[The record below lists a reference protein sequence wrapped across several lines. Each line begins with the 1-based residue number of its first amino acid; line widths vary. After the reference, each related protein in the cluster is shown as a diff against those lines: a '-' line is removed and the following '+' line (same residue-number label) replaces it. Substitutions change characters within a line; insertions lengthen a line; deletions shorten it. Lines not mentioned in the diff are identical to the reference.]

1 MKNPKDRETT
11 EREEMMCTECN
22 TEGLESH
29 PGYRDDDYGPRASL
43 LKATRCPN
51 EDCEYHDSGVPRDQ
65 IEMQMPDN
73 SILDI
78 GSLLGGQSSM
88 DILTYAVVFGGLI
101 FVAFSFGLIPTGDS
115 GNPSEPSNTEF
126 EVSGNLLS
134 ESSTD
139 YSVSLYQNGTRM
151 NTTSVTENGTYK
163 FTSLS
168 QGNYT
173 VYLNTDTQ
181 KSPPGKNISISEDSK
196 QRTVDFNQS
205 ILQDKTV
212 DINQTV
218 GQGNLTVNFSN
229 PDNIRP
235 INLQLSPV
243 LGESVQRSLDL
254 DSDRNT
260 TVIMPDFPR
269 EQQFTIESN
278 ETLKKTLDNSI
289 YEGDLQS
296 YQIQGNANAKNIQLI
311 LSNQSSADV
320 SKRNVEVEGSQTTE
334 DITISSNETVGPVR
348 VTISNGTSQD
358 RKQDIGTWS
367 GASENIT
374 LRTGTNNYTSG
385 TLQVSPEPIKTN
397 RSINGSISNGQI
409 RERIQ
414 GNSQAKNATIEFLGG
429 DANSA
434 LIGSS
439 SISVDA
445 ENGSTGI
452 VESDIVTIQES
463 GGYRIEWNVDNA
475 RNQSLINYS
484 YTVDGE
490 RTQIE
495 DSGGTSLSLN
505 ENESISI
512 TAEAER
518 KALDDTEK
526 PPRIADEMQGDIDV
540 DVSFEPSNPNSG
552 DVVSPMVTLENEGS
566 SDVEQEIVL
575 YQNGEKFSSTQVS
588 LSVGQTVE
596 LDGRDF
602 GQPAVNKEG
611 IHVFYI
617 NDVGP
622 FFLNVGDVAEKFGVG
637 NIQAEVLD
645 VGARGEVNLDT
656 NGDGTKDCKV
666 LADGGICEIGSI
678 STGEQVF
685 DAEEV
690 GVSNTKY
697 RLNYTSI
704 ENPRDVKI
712 DVGEDGLIDFENSG
726 ILDSVESTS
735 VELPPSSTNVSIDS
749 SNNIPVGYAFS
760 WSSDSVV
767 NNPVVDIDGN
777 TVISDMGK
785 FVEDRTFEVGR
796 LTEGTYTFRFRSGSG
811 GYEASIRWNEQ
822 EGQSFPTAVIDGT
835 KVCQP
840 QDFVGQQTCIVT
852 QEDALTPGEHT
863 IEFEQPPSDS
873 FNYQIKKQ
881 ERAFADGVRIDVDG
895 QQAVQFFR
903 PGLQPDSWEDVKSTT
918 AFGVGDNNVDVTVE
932 RQNGIKPNVSTRLEY
947 VLDGGAP
954 RNLNVSIENGRGDTE
969 NIDISPSVLSS
980 GNLVSETTIFIPE
993 DDLSVGS
1000 NNITFSSDDG
1010 VFELRGNI
1018 SVTESESVRLK
1029 TTD

>member
-11 EREEMMCTECN
+11 EREEMMCTLCN
-22 TEGLESH
+22 TEGLELH

-43 LKATRCPN
+43 LKATRCSN
-51 EDCEYHDSGVPRDQ
+51 EDCEYHDAGVPRDQ

-78 GSLLGGQSSM
+78 GSLLGGQSSK
-88 DILTYAVVFGGLI
+88 DILTYVVILGGLI
-101 FVAFSFGLIPTGDS
+101 FMAFSFGLIPTGNSD
-115 GNPSEPSNTEF
+115 NPSEVSDTEF
-126 EVSGNLLS
+126 GVSGNVLS
-134 ESSTD
+134 ESSSE
-139 YSVSLYQNGTRM
+139 YSVALYQNDTVV
-151 NTTSVTENGTYK
+151 NTTSVTENGTYS

-173 VYLNTDTQ
+173 VYLDTDTQ
-181 KSPPGKNISISEDSK
+181 KSPPGKNISISEDSE

-205 ILQDKTV
+205 VLQDETV
-212 DINQTV
+212 KINQTV
-218 GQGNLTVNFSN
+218 GQGNLIVNFSN
-229 PDNIRP
+229 PDNIKP

-243 LGESVQRSLDL
+243 LGENVQRSLEL
-254 DSDRNT
+254 ESDRNT

-278 ETLKKTLDNSI
+278 ETLKKTSDNRI
-289 YEGDLQS
+289 YEGDSQL
-296 YQIQGNANAKNIQLI
+296 YQIQGNVNAKNIQLI

-320 SKRNVEVEGSQTTE
+320 SKRDVKVEGGRTTE

-348 VTISNGTSQD
+348 VIISNGTSQD

-367 GASENIT
+367 GESENIT
-374 LRTGTNNYTSG
+374 LRTGTDNFTSG

-397 RSINGSISNGQI
+397 RSINGSISDGQI
-409 RERIQ
+409 QERIQ
-414 GNSQAKNATIEFLGG
+414 GNSQAKNATIEFVGG

-445 ENGSTGI
+445 ENGSTGT
-452 VESDIVTIQES
+452 VKSDVVTIQEP
-463 GGYRIEWNVDNA
+463 GGYRIEWNIDNT
-475 RNQSLINYS
+475 RNQSLTDYS

-490 RTQIE
+490 ETQVK

-505 ENESISI
+505 ENESVSI

-518 KALDDTEK
+518 KALDNTET
-526 PPRIADEMQGDIDV
+526 PPRTANEMRGDIDV
-540 DVSFEPSNPNSG
+540 NVSFTPSNPNPG
-552 DVVSPMVTLENEGS
+552 DIISPSVTLENKGS
-566 SDVEQEIVL
+566 SDFEQEIEF

-588 LSVGQTVE
+588 LSVGQTTE
-596 LDGRDF
+596 LDRRDF

-611 IHVFYI
+611 FHVFYI

-622 FFLNVGDVAEKFGVG
+622 FFLNVGNVSEKFGVG
-637 NIQAEVLD
+637 NIRAEVLD
-645 VGARGEVNLDT
+645 VGAQGEVNLDT
-656 NGDGTKDCKV
+656 NSDGNKDCTV
-666 LADGGICEIGSI
+666 LADGGMCEIGDI
-678 STGEQVF
+678 STGEKVF

-697 RLNYTSI
+697 RLNYTSV
-704 ENPRDVKI
+704 ENPRGVKI
-712 DVGEDGLIDFENSG
+712 DIGEDGLVDFENSG

-735 VELPPSSTNVSIDS
+735 VELPPNSTNVSIDS

-767 NNPVVDIDGN
+767 NNPVVDIDGD
-777 TVISDMGK
+777 TVISDEGK
-785 FVEDRTFEVGR
+785 FVEDRTYKVGK
-796 LTEGTYTFRFRSGSG
+796 LTEGTYTFRLRSESG
-811 GYEASIRWNEQ
+811 GYDANIRWNEQ

-835 KVCQP
+835 EVCQP

-852 QEDALTPGEHT
+852 QEDALTPGQHT

-895 QQAVQFFR
+895 QQAAQFFR
-903 PGLQPDSWEDVKSTT
+903 PEVQPDSWEDVESTT
-918 AFGVGDNNVDVTVE
+918 AFGVGENVVDVNVE
-932 RQNGIKPNVSTRLEY
+932 KQNGIKPNVSTRLEY

-954 RNLNVSIENGRGDTE
+954 RNLTVSVENDRGDTE
-969 NIDISPSVLSS
+969 DIDISSSALSN
-980 GNLVSETTIFIPE
+980 GNLVSGTTIFIPE

-1000 NNITFSSDDG
+1000 NNITFISDDG
-1010 VFELRGNI
+1010 VFELRGDI
-1018 SVTESESVRLK
+1018 SVTESESFRLE
-1029 TTD
+1029 TTG